1 MENNFY
7 GIGSSS
13 MPDIGNS
20 TVGFDFGDSYNCPEL
35 TKQVDVDQVMP
46 QYAPKEIMGHKKGVV
61 KKIPICSKNFSVQE
75 DELLFSTYPCW

>member
-20 TVGFDFGDSYNCPEL
+20 TAGFDFGDSYNCHEL
-35 TKQVDVDQVMP
+35 TRQVDVD
-46 QYAPKEIMGHKKGVV
+46 
-61 KKIPICSKNFSVQE
+61 
-75 DELLFSTYPCW
+75 